1 MSAVLTPTTSSSA
14 TAWRMPTLMLCLIWL
29 GLLLVY
35 LDTAAGIVGI
45 WARSD
50 TFAHGFLVLP
60 ISAWLVWRGR
70 DRLAVLQP
78 RPAWPWMLPLL
89 AAAALWLLGELVAV
103 NALTQFALVAMLVLA
118 VPLVLGWPA
127 ARAMLFPLLFLFFGV
142 PVGEFMTD
150 PMMLWTADFTVAALR
165 LSGVPVYREGM
176 SFMIPSGNWS
186 VVEACSGVR
195 YLIASLMVGT
205 LFAYLNYRSLT
216 RRLVFVGVSILVPI
230 VANWLRAY
238 MIVMLGHLSNNRI
251 ATGVDHLVYGWVFFG
266 VVIMIMFMIGARWS
280 EPDRPR
286 EQPGGAG
293 PVLTVGASPAV
304 WAIVAAAALG
314 AMLLPGGAVRAMQAS
329 ISTAPVKLA
338 SEMPTAAAW
347 RRLDQ
352 APDWQPRFEGAS
364 ATSSVSYESSAGNVS
379 VYLAYYRSQTSERK
393 LVSSVNMLVGSMDPQ
408 WSVLSVS
415 RREIG
420 NGADAVSWRVTH
432 LLGRSGSLGLS
443 RRHRTAWQ
451 TYWVDDRLT
460 SSDFLAKL
468 LGALGLLAGRGDDGA
483 ALVLHTE
490 LAPDEGGNALI
501 EAFVKANQPALRHM
515 LRQAR
520 SGG

>member
-1 MSAVLTPTTSSSA
+1 MSAVLIPTARSPA
-14 TAWRMPTLMLCLIWL
+14 TAWRTPALVLGLIWL

-35 LDTAAGIVGI
+35 RDTAAGIVGI

-70 DRLAVLQP
+70 NRLAVLQP
-78 RPAWPWMLPLL
+78 RPAPPWLLPLL
-89 AAAALWLLGELVAV
+89 AAAVLWLLGELVAA

-118 VPLVLGWPA
+118 VPLVLGWAA
-127 ARAMLFPLLFLFFGV
+127 ARVMLFPLLFLFFGV
-142 PVGEFMTD
+142 PVGEFMTE

-176 SFMIPSGNWS
+176 NFMIPSGNWS

-205 LFAYLNYRSLT
+205 LFAYLNYQSLT
-216 RRLVFVGVSILVPI
+216 RRLVFVGVAILVPI

-238 MIVMLGHLSNNRI
+238 MIVMLGHLSDNRI

-286 EQPGGAG
+286 TEPGGAG
-293 PVLTVGASPAV
+293 SAPAAAASPAAWLMV
-304 WAIVAAAALG
+304 VVAALT

-329 ISTAPVKLA
+329 ISVAPVKLA
-338 SEMPTAAAW
+338 TDMPLAADW

-352 APDWQPRFEGAS
+352 APDWQPRFEGPS
-364 ATSSVSYESSAGNVS
+364 AALSVAYQSGAGTVSAYV
-379 VYLAYYRSQTSERK
+379 AYYRQQTSDRK
-393 LVSSVNMLVGSMDPQ
+393 LVSSVNVLVASMDPA
-408 WSVLSVS
+408 WSAVSVS
-415 RREIG
+415 RRQLG
-420 NGADAVSWRVTH
+420 GAADASSWRVTH

-451 TYWVDDRLT
+451 TYWVDDHLT
-460 SSDFLAKL
+460 ASDIRAKL
-468 LGALGLLAGRGDDGA
+468 HGAFGLLAGRGDDGA
-483 ALVLHTE
+483 ALVLHTD

-501 EAFVKANQPALRHM
+501 EAFLQANQSALRQL

-520 SGG
+520 TGL